1 MRTLAAGLLAL
12 VLVGCGGGE
21 VPPEEVSSEEVP
33 PEEVPS
39 EEVSSEEIP
48 PEEVPSTGF
57 SSNVYPDEVRGD
69 LLDRCR
75 FNNNSREYCFC
86 ILRKLEEET
95 LYEDYDREALYSAEE
110 ACGGPREHG
119 DPVSYGFWALN
130 IDELTAS
137 GQAWMEQARS
147 YFWEPSGGGTQVYF
161 TIPAGYYAFEI
172 LGEDENLTLG
182 YGSSR
187 VTISPVGEEVS
198 RRVADA
204 QDGPII
210 DALLASVVVVTV
222 E

>member
-1 MRTLAAGLLAL
+1 MRTLTAGLLAL

-21 VPPEEVSSEEVP
+21 VPPEEVPAEEAQLEEVS
-33 PEEVPS
+33 PEEVQP
-39 EEVSSEEIP
+39 EEVS
-48 PEEVPSTGF
+48 STGF

-95 LYEDYDREALYSAEE
+95 LFEDYDSEAFSSAQE

-119 DPVSYGFWALN
+119 DPVSYGFWAQN
-130 IDELTAS
+130 VDELTVRD
-137 GQAWMEQARS
+137 QAWMEQARS
-147 YFWEPSGGGTQVYF
+147 YYWEPSGGETQVYF

-172 LGEDENLTLG
+172 LGEDENLILG
-182 YGSSR
+182 YGSSQI
-187 VTISPVGEEVS
+187 TISPVGEEVS

-210 DALLASVVVVTV
+210 DALLASIVVVTV

>member
-1 MRTLAAGLLAL
+1 MRILAAGLLAL
-12 VLVGCGGGE
+12 VLVGCGG
-21 VPPEEVSSEEVP
+21 EEVP

-39 EEVSSEEIP
+39 EEVSSEEVSSEEVP

-95 LYEDYDREALYSAEE
+95 LYEDYDSEAFYSAQE

-130 IDELTAS
+130 IDELS
-137 GQAWMEQARS
+137 VRDQAWMEQARS
-147 YFWEPSGGGTQVYF
+147 YYWEPSGGETQVYF
-161 TIPAGYYAFEI
+161 TIPAGYYAFEL

-187 VTISPVGEEVS
+187 VTISPTGEEVS
-198 RRVADA
+198 RRVAEA
-204 QDGPII
+204 QDGPIM
-210 DALLASVVVVTV
+210 DALLASIVVVTV

>member
-1 MRTLAAGLLAL
+1 MRILIASLLAL
-12 VLVGCGGGE
+12 VLLGCGGGE
-21 VPPEEVSSEEVP
+21 VPVEEVGEVGK
-33 PEEVPS
+33 VG
-39 EEVSSEEIP
+39 
-48 PEEVPSTGF
+48 EVPSTGL

-69 LLDRCR
+69 LLDSCR
-75 FNNNSREYCFC
+75 FSNNSRKYCFC

-95 LYEDYDREALYSAEE
+95 LYEDYDSEAFHSAVD

-130 IDELTAS
+130 IDELTARDK
-137 GQAWMEQARS
+137 AWMEQARS
-147 YFWEPSGGGTQVYF
+147 YYWEPSGGETQVYF
-161 TIPAGYYAFEI
+161 TIPAGYYGFEI

-187 VTISPVGEEVS
+187 VAISPMGEEVS

-204 QDGPII
+204 QAGPLI
-210 DALLASVVVVTV
+210 DALLASIVVVTV

>member
-1 MRTLAAGLLAL
+1 MKILAAGLLAL
-12 VLVGCGGGE
+12 LLVGCGGGE
-21 VPPEEVSSEEVP
+21 VPTEEVPAEEAQPEEVPAEEVPAEEVSPEEVS
-33 PEEVPS
+33 
-39 EEVSSEEIP
+39 
-48 PEEVPSTGF
+48 STGF

-95 LYEDYDREALYSAEE
+95 LYEDYDSEAFSSAQE

-119 DPVSYGFWALN
+119 DPVSYGFWAQN

-137 GQAWMEQARS
+137 GQAWMEHARS
-147 YFWEPSGGGTQVYF
+147 YYWEPSGGETQVYF
-161 TIPAGYYAFEI
+161 TIPAGYYAFEL

-187 VTISPVGEEVS
+187 VTISPMGEEVS
-198 RRVADA
+198 RRVAEA

-210 DALLASVVVVTV
+210 DALLGSVVVVTV